1 MKTRTVIIL
10 IFLLAILVGGAYAAL
25 KSIYPL
31 EYTEYISHYSEEFS
45 VDPYLVAAV
54 IKAESGF
61 DKNAVSGKGAM
72 GLMQIMESTAHWG
85 AEQIG
90 IDDFTTEDLFKPQV
104 NIRLGCWYL
113 GRLIFEFGNEE
124 LAILAYNSGS
134 GTVKGWL
141 QDGRISS
148 DGKNLENIPYKE
160 TEQFIKRVKQNI
172 SVYKILYR
180 NLGER

>member
-1 MKTRTVIIL
+1 MAL
-10 IFLLAILVGGAYAAL
+10 ISGGAYAAV
-25 KSIYPL
+25 KSVYPL
-31 EYTEYISHYSEEFS
+31 EYAEYILHYSEEFS
-45 VDPYLVAAV
+45 IDPYLVAAV

-72 GLMQIMESTAHWG
+72 GLMQIIESTAHWG
-85 AEQIG
+85 ADQIG
-90 IDDFTTEDLFKPQV
+90 IDDFITEDLFKPQV

-141 QDGRISS
+141 QDGRISG
-148 DGKNLENIPYKE
+148 DGKNIEDIPYKE
-160 TEQFIKRVKQNI
+160 TEQFIKRVKHNI

-180 NLGER
+180 SLGER